1 MHFLYVK
8 NFLLAHKKSVLL
20 MLLFI
25 LCLCIFVSLGSPDV
39 PKEVKPAWMLLEN
52 LGSFKNVGKLNPAP
66 WMLPENLVGLD
77 PEFWLQESPRPEYP
91 YLYGPGFST
100 LEDDLK
106 IFGIEYSTLE
116 ADPKI
121 FGIDTEE

>member
-25 LCLCIFVSLGSPDV
+25 LCLCLFISLGSSDV
-39 PKEVKPAWMLLEN
+39 PKEVTPAWMLPEN
-52 LGSFKNVGKLNPAP
+52 LGSFKNVGTFK
-66 WMLPENLVGLD
+66 LD
-77 PEFWLQESPRPEYP
+77 PEFWLQESSRPEYP
-91 YLYGPGFST
+91 YLYGKGVST

-106 IFGIEYSTLE
+106 IFGIE
-116 ADPKI
+116 
-121 FGIDTEE
+121 TEE

>member
-25 LCLCIFVSLGSPDV
+25 LCLCLFISLGSSDV
-39 PKEVKPAWMLLEN
+39 PKEVTPA
-52 LGSFKNVGKLNPAP
+52 
-66 WMLPENLVGLD
+66 WMLPENFGSFKNVGLD
-77 PEFWLQESPRPEYP
+77 PEFWLQESPEPEYP
-91 YLYGPGFST
+91 YLYGKGFST

-121 FGIDTEE
+121 FGIETEE